1 MNLEFIKPVYGAV
14 KSVNGMTG
22 DVVIEVPEA
31 NLEGYAT
38 EEYVAKKIAEA
49 ELAEGEV
56 DLSAY
61 YTKSET
67 EAKIDE
73 KIAAIEIPEPEIP
86 DVDLSDY
93 YNKAEVDAKI
103 EEIEL
108 TPGEPGAP
116 GKDGYTP
123 QKGVD
128 YFDGKD
134 GRDGVDGKDYVLTE
148 EDKRE
153 IADMVD
159 VEGGGGSAYNVFD
172 DIFFEADVSGFLV
185 IPFDEFLDERMNASV
200 GHNLWVECRTP
211 DGMGWMQNYN
221 VVEVD
226 GMIVFE
232 HLNESTEGLFDA
244 TYDSASKS
252 MTVTGDGHIK
262 GFMQV
267 NDSPFYTRLESDTQ
281 FARRE
286 EIDWRIDDVMMRL
299 NNDYYDRWQI
309 DEMLNEANRGNETI
323 LCAGEFTDYT
333 IHFEEPQHDML
344 MQTVQDGAGWSI
356 ELINLD
362 DMCGWGYGAA
372 PVEEDGMVIFP
383 INAEDNEGVLSALI
397 YNPATMELNIET
409 RLTHYYLRIFMGG
422 EKEYY
427 LKHEADER
435 FIDGEEL
442 QHILENMGGGS
453 AAVDNMTIVQNPDGT
468 ISTAIGGGRVLV
480 SEPVAY
486 INYND
491 ETGVTNPDYQTT
503 ACYVPLEPFDYHVF
517 DGDATKEYL
526 LTIEIRDASKGDERT
541 EYHGLCTIATDYYGA
556 TITPV
561 AWTDF
566 NAWFSRFYYSGGE
579 TIYVAFSKKAW
590 ETQNTIYV
598 TRFTLEEPAQFDYQ
612 YIDSAFLNL
621 DGDSFNV
628 KDGMISTRLRG
639 FNSIKSQAV
648 VAQDTFNINSLTS
661 KNTQILAFGTDINL
675 SDGYYNASYYGT
687 KDAIVLGSGN
697 IVGCVYG
704 TAVGRANHLN
714 GNNLIAFGSGLSLDG
729 HNKAAYGF
737 CNEWG
742 SDATVQIGVGANTS
756 SRLTGLTI
764 DSTGNVVTKGT
775 VSNGGA
781 DYAEYFEWVDGNPE
795 AEDRIGYM
803 VTLEGDKIRF
813 AAPGDEILGIISG
826 TAAMIG
832 DDAQWHW
839 SKKYLTDE
847 FGRIQHEYVEIKTE
861 AFDADGNPVEQ
872 IEKVKTLKLNP
883 DWDENASYV
892 SRKERKEW
900 DIVGLFG
907 KLYVRDD
914 GTCAVG
920 GYASVGAN
928 GVATNSAEKTN
939 MRVMERVNDNI
950 IKVFMK

>member
-73 KIAAIEIPEPEIP
+73 KIAAIPEPEIP

-134 GRDGVDGKDYVLTE
+134 GLDGVDGKDYVLTE

-159 VEGGGGSAYNVFD
+159 VEGGGGSAYNVFE
-172 DIFFEADVSGFLV
+172 DIFFETDVSGSLV

-211 DGMGWMQNYN
+211 DDRGWMQNYN
-221 VVEVD
+221 IVEVD

-244 TYDSASKS
+244 TYDIASKS

-267 NDSPFYTRLESDTQ
+267 NDSPFYTRLEQDTQ
-281 FARRE
+281 FTRRE
-286 EIDWRIDDVMMRL
+286 ELDWRIDDVMMRL
-299 NNDYYDRWQI
+299 NNDYYERWQI
-309 DEMLNEANRGNETI
+309 DEMLNEANRGNEAV
-323 LCAGEFTDYT
+323 LCAGEFTEYE
-333 IHFEEPQHDML
+333 IPFEEPQHEMIMNFVNDGVHVNL
-344 MQTVQDGAGWSI
+344 ELVNLADGAGW
-356 ELINLD
+356 
-362 DMCGWGYGAA
+362 GYGMT

-383 INAEDNEGVLSALI
+383 VDAESNDGILTSLV
-397 YNPATMELNIET
+397 YNPATRVLNVGT
-409 RLTHYYLRIFMGG
+409 VLSQYYLRIFIPA

-427 LKHEADER
+427 MKHEADDR
-435 FIDGEEL
+435 FVDNEEL
-442 QHILENMGGGS
+442 QHILEEIGGGAGGS
-453 AAVDNMTIVQNPDGT
+453 AAVDNMTIVQNGDGT
-468 ISTAIGGGRVLV
+468 ISTAIGGGRVMTA
-480 SEPVAY
+480 EPVIY
-486 INYND
+486 VDYHN
-491 ETGVTNPDYQTT
+491 ETGFTCDTSGSTYPRQSWGN
-503 ACYVPLEPFDYHVF
+503 
-517 DGDATKEYL
+517 DAF
-526 LTIEIRDASKGDERT
+526 
-541 EYHGLCTIATDYYGA
+541 EYHSLDTTGA
-556 TITPV
+556 TPYELIVRLIDNGNEVILQGMVTVGTNYYNALIQFSQYPS
-561 AWTDF
+561 F
-566 NAWFSRFYYSGGE
+566 NTYFSFMNINDGG
-579 TIYVAFSKKAW
+579 TFNFGNSKTAYATYQK
-590 ETQNTIYV
+590 IYV
-598 TRFTLEEPAQFDYQ
+598 TDVILQEPATYEYQ
-612 YIDSAFLNL
+612 YVDSNFLNV
-621 DGDSFNV
+621 DTTNSFDI
-628 KDGMISTRLRG
+628 KGGQLQTKLRG
-639 FNSIKSQAV
+639 IEGLNPEAMVFGFKDTRFDSG
-648 VAQDTFNINSLTS
+648 AQRTFVFGEG
-661 KNTQILAFGTDINL
+661 NTITER
-675 SDGYYNASYYGT
+675 YYNAAYYKCRDTVVFGDNSYIGVFNGASIGSQNSAAGSKIYMLGT
-687 KDAIVLGSGN
+687 
-697 IVGCVYG
+697 
-704 TAVGRANHLN
+704 
-714 GNNLIAFGSGLSLDG
+714 GLSADG
-729 HNKAAYGF
+729 FNKLALGTW
-737 CNEWG
+737 NEYNRTEPIQFG
-742 SDATVQIGVGANTS
+742 IGTS
-756 SRLTGLTI
+756 SNERLTGMTI

-813 AAPGDEILGIISG
+813 AAPGDEILGVISG